1 MDPTTRTTGHRCG
14 LTPRVYSTHIVRG
27 KGTQPPRSSSNP
39 PMDLLQGTLD
49 VLILKTLSWEAMHGY
64 AISRWIRQRTDQ
76 VLSVEDAA
84 LYQALHRLERK
95 GLIESEW
102 GLSEN
107 NRRAKYYQ
115 LTPAGRTQLR
125 AETSEWR
132 QYDEA
137 VFKVL
142 ETA

>member
-1 MDPTTRTTGHRCG
+1 MATD
-14 LTPRVYSTHIVRG
+14 LE
-27 KGTQPPRSSSNP
+27 
-39 PMDLLQGTLD
+39 LLQGTLD
-49 VLILKTLSWEAMHGY
+49 LLVLKTLTWGPMHGY
-64 AISRWIRQRTDQ
+64 AVSRWIRQRTDN
-76 VLSVEDAA
+76 VLTVEDAA

-115 LTPAGRTQLR
+115 LTQGGRRQLR
-125 AETSEWR
+125 AEASEWR
-132 QYDEA
+132 QYAEA

>member
-1 MDPTTRTTGHRCG
+1 M
-14 LTPRVYSTHIVRG
+14 
-27 KGTQPPRSSSNP
+27 
-39 PMDLLQGTLD
+39 
-49 VLILKTLSWEAMHGY
+49 
-64 AISRWIRQRTDQ
+64 
-76 VLSVEDAA
+76 EDAA

-115 LTPAGRTQLR
+115 LTQDGRRQLR
-125 AETSEWR
+125 TEASEWR
-132 QYDEA
+132 QYAEA